1 MAQQPPLVTRVART
15 GDARALVA
23 LVNSAYRG
31 DSSRAGWTTEADLL
45 GGQRTDEDALI
56 EFIGRG
62 ETMGDRAMLVHER
75 DGHLIACVQL
85 ERRGQGAYLGM
96 LTIMP
101 TLQSGGLGKA
111 LLASAEEFVV
121 DSWKA
126 SKIIMTVI
134 EQRSELIA
142 WYERRGYSRTGETAA
157 FPYGDVRFGEPKRP
171 DLRYVVL
178 STQLATP

>member
-101 TLQSGGLGKA
+101 TLQSTGLGKA

-171 DLRYVVL
+171 DLRFVVL
-178 STQLATP
+178 SKQLATP

>member
-1 MAQQPPLVTRVART
+1 MAQQPPLVTRVVRT

-75 DGHLIACVQL
+75 DGHLVACVQL

-171 DLRYVVL
+171 DLRFVVL
-178 STQLATP
+178 SKQLATP

>member
-101 TLQSGGLGKA
+101 TLQSSGLGKA
-111 LLASAEEFVV
+111 LLASAEDFVV

-171 DLRYVVL
+171 DLRFVVL
-178 STQLATP
+178 SKQLATP

>member
-101 TLQSGGLGKA
+101 TLQSSGLGKA

-171 DLRYVVL
+171 DLRFVVL
-178 STQLATP
+178 SKQLATP

>member
-31 DSSRAGWTTEADLL
+31 DSSRASWTTEADLL
-45 GGQRTDEDALI
+45 GGQPTDEDALI

-75 DGHLIACVQL
+75 DGHLVACVQL

-171 DLRYVVL
+171 DLRFVVL
-178 STQLATP
+178 SKQLATP

>member
-101 TLQSGGLGKA
+101 TLQSSGLGKA
-111 LLASAEEFVV
+111 LLASAEDFVV

-171 DLRYVVL
+171 DLRFVVL
-178 STQLATP
+178 ARDWTAT

>member
-1 MAQQPPLVTRVART
+1 MVQQPPLVTRVART

-75 DGHLIACVQL
+75 DGHLVACVQL

-101 TLQSGGLGKA
+101 TLQSSGLGKA
-111 LLASAEEFVV
+111 LLASAEDFVV

-171 DLRYVVL
+171 DLRFVVL
-178 STQLATP
+178 SKQLATP